1 MNVAIIAGAGHGTRM
16 SRGRAKQF
24 LELAGTPIIIHT
36 LKRFE
41 RCADIHEI
49 VVVVSASEIDTLS
62 KLVEEHDL
70 TKITNIVPGGASRA
84 ESVWRGLKVVSAAT
98 TEIVAVH
105 DAVRPL
111 VSSEEISRTVN
122 AAIESGAAIL
132 GAPVTDT
139 IKETLNGK
147 VVRTLSRASLVRALT
162 PQCFRYSLL
171 IRAYE
176 KHKGHDANT
185 TDCSMLVEDLG
196 ETVRIVEGDGRNLK
210 ITRPEDL
217 ALAEILLREMRTDA

>member
-49 VVVVSASEIDTLS
+49 VVVVSASEIDSLS

-84 ESVWRGLKVVSAAT
+84 ESVWRGLKVVSATT

-105 DAVRPL
+105 D
-111 VSSEEISRTVN
+111 
-122 AAIESGAAIL
+122 
-132 GAPVTDT
+132 
-139 IKETLNGK
+139 
-147 VVRTLSRASLVRALT
+147 
-162 PQCFRYSLL
+162 
-171 IRAYE
+171 
-176 KHKGHDANT
+176 
-185 TDCSMLVEDLG
+185 
-196 ETVRIVEGDGRNLK
+196 
-210 ITRPEDL
+210 
-217 ALAEILLREMRTDA
+217 